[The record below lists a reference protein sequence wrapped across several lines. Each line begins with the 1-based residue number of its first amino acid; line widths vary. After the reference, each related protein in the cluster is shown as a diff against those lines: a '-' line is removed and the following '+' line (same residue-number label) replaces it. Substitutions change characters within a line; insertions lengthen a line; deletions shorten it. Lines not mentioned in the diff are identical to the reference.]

1 MVVFKNDSVYDMASF
16 NFTYFFMSQE
26 NMSLWEETKPINLDN
41 LEKNEAA
48 DVCIIGG
55 GIAGLSVAYELL
67 QKGKSV
73 VVVEGKEIGA
83 GETGRTTAH
92 LSNAL
97 DEGFVKLQKMFGVAG
112 AKLAAQSHTAAIDW
126 IERIVQTEKIDCDF
140 ERVGGYLLGT
150 NTGALEAELE
160 AAHESGLVD
169 VLFEKESP
177 IDPKSA
183 SLFFPQQ
190 AQFHP
195 QKYLNGLAAA
205 IIKKGGK
212 IYTNTFVKDVQEKE
226 AVVVTTKDDITITCQ
241 SAVVATNTPFLN
253 TFAIHTKQAAYRSY
267 VLGLSIPQGS
277 VSKALYWDTEDPYHY
292 VRVCNGDHEDVLLVG
307 GEDHKTGQAN
317 NADQRF
323 DHLLTWAKQKF
334 PMAGEIKFSWS
345 GQVMEPIDG
354 LAFIGLNPGNKYVYI
369 VTGDS
374 GHGLT
379 HGTIAGMLISDLI
392 VGTENT
398 WEKLYDPSRKNV
410 HAFGQFFKESCNVA
424 LQYTKLVSKGDVQ
437 SESEIKPGSGAI
449 IKKGLKK
456 IATYK
461 DEQGNVHQCS
471 ALCPH
476 LGCVVAWNG
485 GEKTWD
491 CPCHGSRFTAQGK
504 VLNGPATQDLPSL

>member
-1 MVVFKNDSVYDMASF
+1 
-16 NFTYFFMSQE
+16 MSQK
-26 NMSLWEETKPINLDN
+26 NISLWEEVKPVKLHNLD
-41 LEKNEAA
+41 KDQST
-48 DVCIIGG
+48 DVCVVGG
-55 GIAGLSVAYELL
+55 GIAGLSTAYELL

-73 VVVEGKEIGA
+73 VVVEAKEIGT

-97 DEGFVKLQKMFGVAG
+97 DEGYVKLQKMFGIAG
-112 AKLAAQSHTAAIDW
+112 AKQAAQSHTAAIDL
-126 IERIVQTEKIDCDF
+126 IEKITQTEKIDCDF
-140 ERVGGYLLGT
+140 ERVSGYLLST
-150 NTGALEAELE
+150 DIIALQAELE
-160 AAHESGLVD
+160 AAHQSGLVD
-169 VLFEKESP
+169 VLFEKESL
-177 IDPKSA
+177 IDSRSA
-183 SLFFPQQ
+183 SLFFPKQ

-195 QKYLNGLAAA
+195 QKYLNGLAEAV
-205 IIKKGGK
+205 IRKGGK
-212 IYTNTFVKDVQEKE
+212 IYTNTYIKDVQEKN
-226 AVVVTTKDDITITCQ
+226 AVVVTTKDDVTITCQ

-267 VLGLSIPQGS
+267 VVGLSIPQSS
-277 VSKALYWDTEDPYHY
+277 VAKALYWDTEDPYHY
-292 VRVCNGDHEDVLLVG
+292 VRVCSGDDEDVLLVG

-317 NADQRF
+317 NAEERF
-323 DHLLTWAKQKF
+323 DHLLQWAKQKF
-334 PMAGEIKFSWS
+334 PMVGEIKFSWS
-345 GQVMEPIDG
+345 GQVIEPIDG
-354 LAFIGLNPGNKYVYI
+354 LAFIGLNPGNKHIYI

-392 VGTENT
+392 VGTKNA
-398 WEKLYDPSRKNV
+398 WGALYAPSRKNV
-410 HAFGQFFKESCNVA
+410 HAFGQFLKESCNVA
-424 LQYTKLVSKGDVQ
+424 LQYTKLLSKGNVA

-461 DEQGNVHQCS
+461 DNQGNVYRCS

-485 GEKTWD
+485 WEKTWD
-491 CPCHGSRFTAQGK
+491 CPCHGSRFTATGK